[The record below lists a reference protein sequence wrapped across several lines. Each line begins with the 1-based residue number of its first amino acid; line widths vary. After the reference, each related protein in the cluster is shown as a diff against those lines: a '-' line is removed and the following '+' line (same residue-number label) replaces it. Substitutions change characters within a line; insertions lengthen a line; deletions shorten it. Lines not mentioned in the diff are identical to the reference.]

1 MFHFN
6 DLLRQVRMMAEKIPG
21 HPTLPVKATASNR
34 QEASTS

>member
-6 DLLRQVRMMAEKIPG
+6 DLLRQVRMMAEKIPDNR
-21 HPTLPVKATASNR
+21 PTTVKATASNR